1 LQTKC
6 AIMKKKTIIIS
17 VCALLLLI
25 AVGVVSYLLLR
36 EKKANQSLNQE
47 FQLEKTDLEDEYSR
61 FSKQYDEIK
70 MTVKNDSLAS
80 LLDKE
85 QTKTQRLLE
94 ELRAVKSTN
103 ATEIRRLR
111 RELDTM
117 RKVMVSYINEIDSLN
132 QLTAKQR
139 AQINDISQ
147 KYDVASKQIN
157 SLSEEKKTLAQKV
170 TLAAQ
175 LDASNVW
182 IEAKNKRGK
191 NAKKIKDAVKLA
203 VGFTIVKNITAETG
217 VRSIFVRITKPDNE
231 VLTNSGATFN
241 YENRQLTYSIK
252 KDVEYRGEE
261 LPVTVYWD
269 VNEFLYAGTY
279 RVDIFAGG
287 SLIGSSSVTLK

>member
-1 LQTKC
+1 
-6 AIMKKKTIIIS
+6 MNKKSIIIT
-17 VCALLLLI
+17 VCVVLLLAAI
-25 AVGVVSYLLLR
+25 GVVTYLLMR
-36 EKKANQSLNQE
+36 EKQANQSLNQE

-70 MTVKNDSLAS
+70 MTVKNDSLAT

-94 ELRAVKSTN
+94 ELRSVKSTN

-117 RKVMVSYINEIDSLN
+117 RKVMVSYINQIDSLN
-132 QLTAKQR
+132 QLTARQR
-139 AQINDISQ
+139 QQISDISQ

-157 SLSEEKKTLAQKV
+157 SLSEEKRSLTEKV

-182 IEAKNKRGK
+182 IQALNKRGK
-191 NAKKIKDAVKLA
+191 VAKKVKDAVKLS

-217 VRSIFVRITKPDNE
+217 VRTIYIRITKPDNE
-231 VLTNSGATFN
+231 VLSNSGGTFS
-241 YENRQLTYSIK
+241 YENRQLTYSIR

-261 LPVTVYWD
+261 MPVTVYWD
-269 VNEFLYAGTY
+269 VKEFLYAGTY